1 MIRVYTAENLTDAY
15 LVSNLI
21 RENGIDNHVFNE
33 YANGAV
39 GELPFTH
46 TWLPFTH
53 TWPEVWIENDSD
65 EQRALAIIA
74 SRQQITDSLAE
85 RECPSCGQLS
95 PANFEICW
103 RCSADLAEC
112 PSCGPNS
119 SRNQIHFRTL
129 TWCMNLSIQSA
140 RSTGVYLRK

>member
-1 MIRVYTAENLTDAY
+1 MIRIYTAENLTDAY

-39 GELPFTH
+39 GELPFA
-46 TWLPFTH
+46 H

-74 SRQQITDSLAE
+74 SRQQLTDSLVE

-103 RCSADLAEC
+103 DCSADL
-112 PSCGPNS
+112 
-119 SRNQIHFRTL
+119 
-129 TWCMNLSIQSA
+129 SA
-140 RSTGVYLRK
+140 